1 MSAESVKS
9 AYGSGSGARP
19 TVVVPHARPDLGR
32 EGVGVV
38 KVSTWDVG
46 TPERQRAVLAAIET
60 AWTRHGWPEA
70 GLLSY
75 TVHVGDDGRT
85 LLHYSQWADE
95 GSYERFFAEVRSGRN
110 AEIDTAVPGIERLG
124 LHVYELYREGR
135 GDAGDPRVPGSVVI
149 VEIEFDGPDPDRQ
162 RAWVDGVFAA
172 MAADPL
178 FDGDGTEPERGRRP
192 QDAGIGGWF
201 HLGTDGTR
209 VLNYAE
215 WETAEA
221 HAAALEGPGG
231 GVGSDTEEWRRVHD
245 YPGIR
250 ESRVRR
256 YTPGLSLRPGA

>member
-1 MSAESVKS
+1 MSAES
-9 AYGSGSGARP
+9 ANIPRP

-60 AWTRHGWPEA
+60 AWTRHGWPEP

-95 GSYERFFAEVRSGRN
+95 GSYERFFAEVRSDRN

-124 LHVYELYREGR
+124 LHVYELYRGTGGGS
-135 GDAGDPRVPGSVVI
+135 GDARVPGSVVI
-149 VEIEFDGPDPDRQ
+149 VEVEFDGPDRERQ

-172 MAADPL
+172 MAAAPR
-178 FDGDGTEPERGRRP
+178 FDGGGGTEPGAGGRP
-192 QDAGIGGWF
+192 HDAGISGWF
-201 HLGTDGTR
+201 HVGTDGTR

-221 HAAALEGPGG
+221 HAAALEGPGE
-231 GVGSDTEEWRRVHD
+231 GVGSDSEEWRRVHEF
-245 YPGIR
+245 PGVR
-250 ESRVRR
+250 DGRVRR
-256 YTPGLSLRPGA
+256 YAPGLSLRPGV